1 VDAVTTGPTPEDVRH
16 DMRVTRDHLGDGV
29 RALADR
35 ASAFAADAAGAVG
48 DACRETRDAVHA
60 ARAAVG
66 RGVAGV
72 PALVGR
78 ALDVRRHVR
87 RHPWVAVGVAVGL
100 GFAGGRLLARR

>member
-1 VDAVTTGPTPEDVRH
+1 MGPVTAGPTPEDIQH

-29 RALADR
+29 QALADR
-35 ASAFAADAAGAVG
+35 ATAFATDAAGAVG
-48 DACRETRDAVHA
+48 DACRGSRDAVHA
-60 ARAAVG
+60 ARAAIG

-78 ALDVRRHVR
+78 AMDVRRHVR

-100 GFAGGRLLARR
+100 GFACDRLLTRR